1 MRAFIGNGVPTLLRR
16 SLPAEADDALHRQ
29 AMAYFS
35 EYYGLHMTDTT
46 APYPGIPWLLERLAR
61 DGVRLGVVSNKKHDA
76 TQPLCRRFFGGL
88 LGCALGARNDGE
100 RKPSPAMLLRAME
113 LLDADA
119 AHTVYVGDSDVDLQ
133 TARAAGVPC
142 CAVGWGYRT
151 AAFLRENGAADVC
164 ETAEELYERLTALF
178 AERE

>member
-1 MRAFIGNGVPTLLRR
+1 
-16 SLPAEADDALHRQ
+16 
-29 AMAYFS
+29 
-35 EYYGLHMTDTT
+35 MTDTT

-133 TARAAGVPC
+133 TAARPAFLLRGRLGLSDGRVPAGKRRRRRLRNRRRTLRAADG
-142 CAVGWGYRT
+142 
-151 AAFLRENGAADVC
+151 AFR
-164 ETAEELYERLTALF
+164 
-178 AERE
+178 

>member
-1 MRAFIGNGVPTLLRR
+1 MRGT
-16 SLPAEADDALHRQ
+16 
-29 AMAYFS
+29 
-35 EYYGLHMTDTT
+35 
-46 APYPGIPWLLERLAR
+46 
-61 DGVRLGVVSNKKHDA
+61 GVRLGVVSNKKHDA